1 MINPLNPA
9 TWPLALEDLPP
20 ETYLVGGSV
29 RDGLRGVV
37 QQDLDL
43 DFVTPGLAIPL
54 AQWLARKYQASFV
67 VLDAAREIARIIF
80 PQATVDFAQQV
91 GQDLITDLYRRDFTI
106 NAMAYNPSTN
116 QIIDPLQGQADLN
129 ARQVRMI
136 ALENLRDDPLRVLR
150 AYRQASQLQFEI
162 IPDTRLGLKMIA
174 PDLNGVATERI
185 RTELSYLLVSP
196 ISHRYLGWA
205 WEDGVL
211 AQLLPQIQSE
221 TLNQLK
227 ILERWIATN
236 PPLYQVLVSFLKQPL
251 LSHPGPGE
259 PRQRNLLNL
268 TKLACLL
275 SHEPQSGQ
283 IQKTLEYLTYSNRE
297 IKLVQ
302 TLLSALTQ
310 LPRALVPGG
319 RAEKFFLFRKVG
331 TAWPGL
337 VLLGVAK
344 GMSIHDLGTLTQAWL
359 DPDDTLAH
367 PPALITGAAL
377 IEEFG
382 FRPGPE
388 IGQVLADIEQAQA
401 QGELSTPEQAQIW
414 VRAYVSRRD
423 GQV

>member
-1 MINPLNPA
+1 VINPLNPA

-227 ILERWIATN
+227 ILERW
-236 PPLYQVLVSFLKQPL
+236 LG
-251 LSHPGPGE
+251 HP
-259 PRQRNLLNL
+259 NLR
-268 TKLACLL
+268 
-275 SHEPQSGQ
+275 
-283 IQKTLEYLTYSNRE
+283 EY
-297 IKLVQ
+297 
-302 TLLSALTQ
+302 
-310 LPRALVPGG
+310 
-319 RAEKFFLFRKVG
+319 
-331 TAWPGL
+331 
-337 VLLGVAK
+337 
-344 GMSIHDLGTLTQAWL
+344 
-359 DPDDTLAH
+359 
-367 PPALITGAAL
+367 
-377 IEEFG
+377 
-382 FRPGPE
+382 
-388 IGQVLADIEQAQA
+388 
-401 QGELSTPEQAQIW
+401 
-414 VRAYVSRRD
+414 
-423 GQV
+423 